1 MPKYVFEQS
10 AILPA
15 DESLTILEA
24 EALSSVLAAELRRWL
39 KLMHHEQHEVTYE
52 PPFEHVAGDF
62 LPPDENG
69 VIKLGKSVP
78 IDLGRG

>member
-15 DESLTILEA
+15 DESLSVLEA

-39 KLMHHEQHEVTYE
+39 DRMHHRRHAVSYE
-52 PPFEHVAGDF
+52 PPFEQVGGDF
-62 LPPDENG
+62 LPPDEQG
-69 VIKLGKSVP
+69 VVKLGEPVP
-78 IDLGRG
+78 IDL